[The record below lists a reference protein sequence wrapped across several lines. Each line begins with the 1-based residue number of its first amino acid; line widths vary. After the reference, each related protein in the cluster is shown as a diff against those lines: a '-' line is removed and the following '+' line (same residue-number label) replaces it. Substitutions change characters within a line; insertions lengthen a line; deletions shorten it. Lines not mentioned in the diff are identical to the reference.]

1 MKWDADVNCLNLS
14 VVASISVKP
23 KLKVTHLVNS
33 YYAYNKGYLSVVGT
47 NTIISLHVN

>member
-1 MKWDADVNCLNLS
+1 MHCLNLS

-33 YYAYNKGYLSVVGT
+33 YYTYNKGYLSVVGT
-47 NTIISLHVN
+47 NKIISLHVN